1 MTKYVKIYTLDK
13 MLTEEDLQV
22 FPEVI
27 ENMAERVI
35 WLYHND
41 EISEKNSWHLLTY
54 VQPDDIDLD
63 MGDLVLCPYGNQ
75 QAIGVFLGEDHDK
88 IKENIQYKEI
98 IKKLK

>member
-27 ENMAERVI
+27 ENMAERVT
-35 WLYHND
+35 WLYQND

-54 VQPDDIDLD
+54 IQPNDINFD
-63 MGDLVLCPYGNQ
+63 MGDLVLCPYGNRRV
-75 QAIGVFLGEDHDK
+75 IGVFLGGDHDK
-88 IKENIQYKEI
+88 IKENVQYKEI

>member
-1 MTKYVKIYTLDK
+1 MTKYAKIYTLDK
-13 MLTEEDLQV
+13 MLTEEDLRV

-27 ENMAERVI
+27 ENMAERVT

-54 VQPDDIDLD
+54 IQPNNMDLD
-63 MGDLVLCPYGNQ
+63 TGDLVLCPYGKQ
-75 QAIGVFLGEDHDK
+75 QVIGVFLGEDHDK
-88 IKENIQYKEI
+88 IKENVQYKEI

>member
-13 MLTEEDLQV
+13 MLTEEDLRV

-27 ENMAERVI
+27 ENMAERVT
-35 WLYHND
+35 WLYQND

-54 VQPDDIDLD
+54 IQPDDMNLEI
-63 MGDLVLCPYGNQ
+63 GDLVLCPYGNRQ
-75 QAIGVFLGEDHDK
+75 VIGVFLGEDHDK
-88 IKENIQYKEI
+88 IKENVQYKEI